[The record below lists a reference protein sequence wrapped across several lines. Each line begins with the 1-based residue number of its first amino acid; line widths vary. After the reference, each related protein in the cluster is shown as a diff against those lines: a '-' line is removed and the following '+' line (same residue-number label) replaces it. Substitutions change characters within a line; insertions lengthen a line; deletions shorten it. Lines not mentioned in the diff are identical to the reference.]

1 MSCFE
6 PALLMNI
13 HLVNVCVCGRI
24 WSEAHFHQNQS
35 KVTEEQLT
43 LTNSNSF
50 GSFQMDLER
59 TNFHLWS
66 AHNQGT
72 TPTPSPN
79 FSYRKGWE
87 KFLVNSLYPKM
98 TIFLFPVCLLYQF
111 GMRVKPESPNLLN
124 LEPFDKTWMSPC
136 ALCPHRVSAKILEQ
150 GVTSTRSQI
159 SVYNKHINK
168 WATSGHIQV

>member
-24 WSEAHFHQNQS
+24 WSEARFHQNQS

-59 TNFHLWS
+59 SNFQLWS
-66 AHNQGT
+66 AHNKET
-72 TPTPSPN
+72 ALLPLT
-79 FSYRKGWE
+79 
-87 KFLVNSLYPKM
+87 FL
-98 TIFLFPVCLLYQF
+98 I
-111 GMRVKPESPNLLN
+111 GREG
-124 LEPFDKTWMSPC
+124 
-136 ALCPHRVSAKILEQ
+136 R
-150 GVTSTRSQI
+150 
-159 SVYNKHINK
+159 
-168 WATSGHIQV
+168 